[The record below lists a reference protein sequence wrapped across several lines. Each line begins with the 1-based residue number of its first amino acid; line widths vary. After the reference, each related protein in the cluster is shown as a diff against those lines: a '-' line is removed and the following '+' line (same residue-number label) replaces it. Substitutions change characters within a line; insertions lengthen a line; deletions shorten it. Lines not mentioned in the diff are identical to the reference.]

1 MARDDLHFRL
11 RISED
16 LKKKIGAAAAAND
29 RSMTAEIT
37 ARLEMSFLL
46 GDGDDQLAPDDLDLA
61 DVFADFERMK
71 QKLVRLL
78 RTSSRQIGE

>member
-16 LKKKIGAAAAAND
+16 LKKKIRAAAAANE
-29 RSMTAEIT
+29 RSLQAEIT

-46 GDGDDQLAPDDLDLA
+46 AAGGVQLAPDDPDLA
-61 DVFADFERMK
+61 DIFADFERMK
-71 QKLVRLL
+71 HKLVRLR
-78 RTSSRQIGE
+78 RTSSQ